1 MYCCYVPLLRH
12 KQKDKIT
19 IKNQIIMTKSIS
31 CNFKDKDCSWS
42 AESTR
47 NDDEELMSRFREHV
61 LAEHEEIELNS
72 ENIASMKSLI
82 KVTKRFWW
90 WG

>member
-1 MYCCYVPLLRH
+1 
-12 KQKDKIT
+12 
-19 IKNQIIMTKSIS
+19 MTKTIS
-31 CNFKDKDCSWS
+31 CNFTGKDCSWS

-47 NDDEELMSRFREHV
+47 NDDEELLSRVKEHI
-61 LAEHEEIELNS
+61 LLEHKEIELNS
-72 ENIASMKSLI
+72 ENIANIKSLI

>member
-1 MYCCYVPLLRH
+1 
-12 KQKDKIT
+12 
-19 IKNQIIMTKSIS
+19 MTKSIS
-31 CNFKDKDCSWS
+31 CNFTGKDCSWS

-47 NDDEELMSRFREHV
+47 NDDEELMSMVREHV
-61 LAEHEEIELNS
+61 LAEHKEVELNP
-72 ENIASMKSLI
+72 ENIENIKSLI

>member
-1 MYCCYVPLLRH
+1 MISWGC
-12 KQKDKIT
+12 D
-19 IKNQIIMTKSIS
+19 IIMTKTIS
-31 CNFKDKDCSWS
+31 CNFTGKDCSWS

-47 NDDEELMSRFREHV
+47 NDDDELMSMVKEHV
-61 LAEHEEIELNS
+61 LAEHKEVELNPK
-72 ENIASMKSLI
+72 NIEGIKSLI